1 MFYLKKL
8 EKKISVSLTGIKLYL
23 ETRAK
28 LSIIGAERQVIK
40 VKVINIVS
48 KDIKEY
54 PTITKAASALAVSR
68 TAIKKAME
76 LNKLIKKIFIIKKLI

>member
-1 MFYLKKL
+1 VFYLKKL